1 MLRGRR
7 FTQRLLPVMALVLVI
22 SPVLSCGMVDTVI
35 DGVSGVLPGGEAEGT
50 SERGPDRP
58 TGTLAVGPSIVAT
71 SQVMEPGGGVLTVVK
86 AGDPLDGM
94 IIQVPP
100 GAHPSPSQYN
110 VSSATVLQHTFG
122 PHFQPVTPLIAIE
135 NGGGYAEE
143 LIEVRIPVDVPPD
156 HFAMAFY
163 YDETNG
169 TLEGIPS
176 VDQDAHSV
184 TIVTRHFSQL
194 LVSIVKNTVLDD
206 LVKKGIDSGFR
217 PGGDDW
223 QFVNRGSYIASA
235 GHCAGQSLTALWYYC
250 ERPDGADPFLWNL
263 YDNNGAKPATPGFW
277 EDDSLGYRL
286 ASRVQ
291 VELGD
296 SWMSFANQFMGGLAG
311 ANDEATFR
319 AFAYAML
326 LTGEPQLVY
335 IYATAGGGHAMII
348 YRVDAKGLHIADP
361 NYPGNLER
369 RIAYANGQF
378 APYNSGA
385 NADEIA
391 AGHGKAYDLIGY
403 VAKTAT
409 VDWNRIAHYWRGLK
423 SRTIGYDR
431 FPDYAVVVVAD
442 DGSETP
448 LIDGFESNEENIL
461 IRVTGSIPIG
471 TRVFRDGVR
480 LQADAA
486 GKYPLEAGNNV
497 IGISIWGDVNNNPQ
511 SRLYKYIDF
520 QYFNIWYGPK
530 ETTGC
535 KGWALE
541 SVTPNWAP
549 KEKKW
554 GDQYETNYLFS
565 ATDGA
570 FSASGRLWIGEE
582 TDQGAGALEAWVLFS
597 HEGTWTPLPP
607 CIPFGETTTITLN
620 LHSPVVGIDGT
631 PAHDRGWAASYAHL
645 WVNINDWEGLYLE
658 DSDTLRAASS
668 TWEGATES
676 MVFEFNLTE
685 LAYGQPKEGEVIEVA
700 VWFGALNGDG
710 CYRYKYVYHQ

>member
-1 MLRGRR
+1 MQSGSR
-7 FTQRLLPVMALVLVI
+7 FPQRLLPLIAMVLAV
-22 SPVLSCGMVDTVI
+22 SPVLSCAVVDSVV
-35 DGVSGVLPGGEAEGT
+35 DGVTEALPNGDAAGT
-50 SERGPDRP
+50 SHPRSTRP
-58 TGTLAVGPSIVAT
+58 TGTLTVGPSIVAA
-71 SQVMEPGGGVLTVVK
+71 SRVVEPGGEVLTVAK

-94 IIQVPP
+94 VIEVPP
-100 GAHPSPSQYN
+100 GAHPSAVQYN

-122 PHFQPVTPLIAIE
+122 EHFHPATPLITIE

-143 LIEVRIPVDVPPD
+143 LISVRIPVEVPPD

-163 YDETNG
+163 YDEANG

-176 VDQDAHSV
+176 VVRDADSV
-184 TIVTRHFSQL
+184 TLVTRHFSKL
-194 LVSIVKNTVLDD
+194 LVSIVRNTVLDD
-206 LVKKGIDSGFR
+206 LVRKGIDSGFR

-250 ERPDGADPFLWNL
+250 ERPDGADPFLWDL

-361 NYPGNLER
+361 NYPGNMER
-369 RIAYANGQF
+369 RIAYASGKF

-409 VDWNRIAHYWRGLK
+409 VDWNRIAHYWKGLK
-423 SRTIGYDR
+423 SGTVGYDR

-448 LIDGFESNEENIL
+448 LVDGFESKQENIL

-471 TRVFRDGVR
+471 TKAFRDGVR
-480 LQADAA
+480 LQPDAD
-486 GKYPLEAGNNV
+486 GRYPLEDGNNV

-511 SRLYKYIDF
+511 SRSYKYIDF

-541 SVTPNWAP
+541 SVTPDWAP
-549 KEKKW
+549 NEKRW
-554 GDQYETNYLFS
+554 GDQYETDYVFS

-570 FSASGRLWIGEE
+570 FNSSGRMWIGTE
-582 TDQGAGALEAWVLFS
+582 TAQGAGSLEAWVLFS
-597 HEGTWTPLPP
+597 HQGTWTPLPS
-607 CIPFGETTTITLN
+607 CIPLGETTTITLN
-620 LHSPVVGIDGT
+620 LDSPVVGIDGT
-631 PAHDRGWAASYAHL
+631 PAHDRGWAASYSHL
-645 WVNINDWEGLYLE
+645 WVNINDGEGLYLD
-658 DSDTLRAASS
+658 DSDKLESASTTS
-668 TWEGATES
+668 QGSTES
-676 MVFEFNLTE
+676 LVIEFNLTE
-685 LAYGQPKEGEVIEVA
+685 LAYGKPEEGAVMEVA

-710 CYRYKYVYHQ
+710 CYRYKYVYHG